1 MQLRM
6 SVLALTLVL
15 SACGGGSG
23 ADGEVTSP
31 PPEPARY
38 LVSTSATIGGS
49 ISPVSATVTAG
60 QSTSFAVTPATGYQ
74 IGQVSGCDGSL
85 NGQTYTTGPVNG
97 ACTVNAS
104 FNLQRYTVSGRA
116 GEGGSITPVNQ
127 QIEHGK
133 TTTLRVQPNAGF
145 DISSVIGCNGQ
156 LVGNTYTTG
165 VITADCEVT
174 ATFRNPQFT
183 VTIQVG
189 TGGRASI
196 ATQKVE
202 HGTVLDVFFRPNLGY
217 ELTDAIGC
225 GGVLRDVI
233 FKTKP
238 ITADCTITASF
249 HVGSLVVFPDANLD
263 RVVRSAL
270 KLGPDAPI
278 TKNGV
283 MTLAALDASHQNISN
298 VRGLQHF
305 FGLVSLN
312 LTGNNISNL
321 HPLLTLE
328 RLELLQLSN
337 NAGVTDLSSLANLK
351 RIKRLFLDGVAAT
364 DLTPL
369 QAMSLVELSLAN
381 TNRFDLTPLQNMPL
395 QQFYLR
401 NSATTDLSAI
411 AKAPLRT
418 LNIDGSNISSISM
431 LTNLTGLT
439 SLIANDTDLAD
450 IRVLSQ
456 AQNLSTLWLSGT
468 KVTDVDTLSGL
479 NFSTN
484 ADLRISGCLDTNGY
498 SRHLP
503 VLLDL
508 QNRKRIQLSTSGGLR
523 GDCPDT
529 LAGAAFSLTGSVSNR
544 QLSYSWQISGS
555 TQQFRCALYLDLDE
569 QLPGEP
575 VTPMQDCA
583 SSGQRLFSGL
593 NADQFRLAVLFD
605 NGIGGEKILKA
616 TVGTPPASPQLQSMD
631 LSQINLSN
639 KPLLTPGRDGLL
651 RLHVTAA
658 QSPAA
663 LPVVTVQA
671 TLNGNSQLLTA
682 KTPTQIPTAKV
693 HRSLTDH
700 YQLIIPA
707 GLMQAG
713 LQLTAMLNGQIAQT
727 LSPRFAD
734 KRPLAIR
741 IIPFQLGTQVATLP
755 TTAQVATRIKTFWPF
770 SDVTVRTRAPYVL
783 KANPAGTTVYRML
796 DELADLR
803 AIEGEQVYYYGYFK
817 PEMGNGCCDGLAL
830 SGAPIAV
837 GLDTD
842 NDGTI
847 LAHELGHNF
856 GRQHVDCGDAE
867 RPDKGYPYPGNSMGS
882 VGLALDFSSWKSP
895 DVYRDLMSACGPKHV
910 SDYNVAAVQDF
921 VLKNPPA
928 AFLTGQAVA
937 TASQDR
943 TLYIAGQLGNGSLQ
957 LRTMLPLD
965 RAPHAISKASQNLVT
980 AKVQDTTGIWY
991 QFDAQLLE
999 VGHGEGPEAATRFM
1013 LEMPYLDLQRLELW
1027 QGTQRLAAVNTAAP
1041 TAVTA
1046 ASLVQP
1052 ADLSAS
1058 LRLVER
1064 ANEVC
1069 VAWPA
1074 TGKQSLSL
1082 LHRGEVTAESNG
1094 ITVLALN
1101 ENNAEF
1107 CRPIND
1113 LPSGG
1118 EWRLIWREQLQ
1129 VREFVQIR

>member
-351 RIKRLFLDGVAAT
+351 RMKRLFLDGVAAT

-418 LNIDGSNISSISM
+418 LNIDGSNISNISM
-431 LTNLTGLT
+431 LTNLTGLS

-450 IRVLSQ
+450 IRVLRQ

-468 KVTDVDTLSGL
+468 KVTDLDTLSGL
-479 NFSTN
+479 NFSAN

-529 LAGAAFSLTGSVSNR
+529 LAGATFSLTGSVSNR

-593 NADQFRLAVLFD
+593 NADQFRLALLFD
-605 NGIGGEKILKA
+605 NGIGGEKIL
-616 TVGTPPASPQLQSMD
+616 
-631 LSQINLSN
+631 
-639 KPLLTPGRDGLL
+639 
-651 RLHVTAA
+651 
-658 QSPAA
+658 
-663 LPVVTVQA
+663 
-671 TLNGNSQLLTA
+671 
-682 KTPTQIPTAKV
+682 
-693 HRSLTDH
+693 
-700 YQLIIPA
+700 
-707 GLMQAG
+707 
-713 LQLTAMLNGQIAQT
+713 
-727 LSPRFAD
+727 
-734 KRPLAIR
+734 
-741 IIPFQLGTQVATLP
+741 
-755 TTAQVATRIKTFWPF
+755 
-770 SDVTVRTRAPYVL
+770 
-783 KANPAGTTVYRML
+783 
-796 DELADLR
+796 
-803 AIEGEQVYYYGYFK
+803 
-817 PEMGNGCCDGLAL
+817 
-830 SGAPIAV
+830 
-837 GLDTD
+837 
-842 NDGTI
+842 
-847 LAHELGHNF
+847 
-856 GRQHVDCGDAE
+856 
-867 RPDKGYPYPGNSMGS
+867 
-882 VGLALDFSSWKSP
+882 
-895 DVYRDLMSACGPKHV
+895 
-910 SDYNVAAVQDF
+910 
-921 VLKNPPA
+921 
-928 AFLTGQAVA
+928 
-937 TASQDR
+937 
-943 TLYIAGQLGNGSLQ
+943 
-957 LRTMLPLD
+957 
-965 RAPHAISKASQNLVT
+965 
-980 AKVQDTTGIWY
+980 
-991 QFDAQLLE
+991 
-999 VGHGEGPEAATRFM
+999 
-1013 LEMPYLDLQRLELW
+1013 
-1027 QGTQRLAAVNTAAP
+1027 
-1041 TAVTA
+1041 
-1046 ASLVQP
+1046 
-1052 ADLSAS
+1052 
-1058 LRLVER
+1058 
-1064 ANEVC
+1064 
-1069 VAWPA
+1069 
-1074 TGKQSLSL
+1074 
-1082 LHRGEVTAESNG
+1082 
-1094 ITVLALN
+1094 
-1101 ENNAEF
+1101 
-1107 CRPIND
+1107 
-1113 LPSGG
+1113 
-1118 EWRLIWREQLQ
+1118 
-1129 VREFVQIR
+1129 